1 MMEKTR
7 LQSKSELND
16 PQNNLSKDSAFLE
29 LSGVSKRFG
38 GIHAVKDVSLKIG
51 KGEIVGLIGPNGAGK
66 TTLFNLI
73 TGFLQLDSG
82 RVLFAGKNIS
92 HLYPHQI
99 SQIGIAR
106 TFQFP
111 KIFSN
116 MSIVDNVL
124 TGALKNSKDVLH
136 SRKNAEHLLETVKLG
151 SHANDLPSALTV
163 ANRKQLEI
171 CRALATSPQI
181 LLLDEAISGLNP
193 KEISEMTELIMKI
206 SAQGIT
212 LFIIEHVMKFIMN
225 ISQRVIVLHHGQKI
239 AEGSPQVIAE
249 NEGVI
254 EAYLGKRE

>member
-1 MMEKTR
+1 MLEKTES
-7 LQSKSELND
+7 QSKTEFESEGKK
-16 PQNNLSKDSAFLE
+16 SSRDSAFLE
-29 LSGVSKRFG
+29 LSGVGKSFG
-38 GIHAVKDVSLKIG
+38 GIQAVKDISLTIG

-73 TGFLQLDSG
+73 TGFLRLDSG
-82 RVLFAGKNIS
+82 RVLFGGKNIS
-92 HLYPHQI
+92 HFYPHQI

-116 MSIVDNVL
+116 MSIIDNVL
-124 TGALKNSKDVLH
+124 TGALKNSKDVIH
-136 SRKNAEHLLETVKLG
+136 CRKNAENLLETVRLG
-151 SHANDLPSALTV
+151 RHPNDFPSALTI

-171 CRALATSPQI
+171 CRALATSPKI
-181 LLLDEAISGLNP
+181 LLLDEAISGLTP
-193 KEISEMTELIMKI
+193 KETSEMTELILKI

-239 AEGSPQVIAE
+239 AEGPPRIIAE
-249 NEGVI
+249 NEDVI
-254 EAYLGKRE
+254 EAYLGKKE

>member
-1 MMEKTR
+1 MIEKSGSE
-7 LQSKSELND
+7 SKAE
-16 PQNNLSKDSAFLE
+16 PEYQNESLSKDSAFLE
-29 LSGVSKRFG
+29 LSGVGKSFG

-73 TGFLQLDSG
+73 TGFLRLDSG
-82 RVLFAGKNIS
+82 QVIFAGKDIS
-92 HLYPHQI
+92 HLYPHKI

-111 KIFSN
+111 KIFNN
-116 MSIVDNVL
+116 MSILDNVL
-124 TGALKNSKDVLH
+124 TGALKNSKDVIH
-136 SRKNAEHLLETVKLG
+136 CRKNAVELLENVKLG
-151 SHANDLPSALTV
+151 GHPNDSPSALTI

-181 LLLDEAISGLNP
+181 LLLDEAISGLTP
-193 KEISEMTELIMKI
+193 KETSEMTELILKI

-212 LFIIEHVMKFIMN
+212 LFIIEHVMKFIMS

-239 AEGSPQVIAE
+239 AEGTPQIVAG
-249 NEGVI
+249 NEEVI

>member
-1 MMEKTR
+1 MEKTES
-7 LQSKSELND
+7 QFESGIYGQD
-16 PQNNLSKDSAFLE
+16 DTGDSTFLE
-29 LSGVSKRFG
+29 LSGVSKSFG
-38 GIHAVKDVSLKIG
+38 GIHAVKDVSLRIG

-73 TGFLQLDSG
+73 TGFLRLDSG
-82 RVLFAGKNIS
+82 RVVFARKDIS

-99 SQIGIAR
+99 SRIGIAR

-116 MSIVDNVL
+116 MSIIDNVL
-124 TGALKNSKDVLH
+124 TGALKNSKDLIY
-136 SRKNAEHLLETVKLG
+136 SRENAEHLLEVVKLG
-151 SHANDLPSALTV
+151 SHANDPPSALTV

-171 CRALATSPQI
+171 CRALATSPQV

-193 KEISEMTELIMKI
+193 KGISEMTELILKI

-239 AEGSPQVIAE
+239 AEGLPQAIAE
-249 NEGVI
+249 TEDVI

>member
-1 MMEKTR
+1 MEKTGS
-7 LQSKSELND
+7 QSKSELPGQENIA
-16 PQNNLSKDSAFLE
+16 PRDSVFLE
-29 LSGVSKRFG
+29 LSGVSKSFG
-38 GIHAVKDVSLKIG
+38 GIHAVKEVSLKIR

-73 TGFLQLDSG
+73 TGFLRLDSG
-82 RVLFAGKNIS
+82 RVLFAGKDIS

-99 SQIGIAR
+99 SQVGIAR

-116 MSIVDNVL
+116 MSIIDNVL
-124 TGALKNSKDVLH
+124 AGALKNSKDVVQ
-136 SRKNAEHLLETVKLG
+136 SRKTAETLLETVKLARY
-151 SHANDLPSALTV
+151 ANDPPSALTV

-181 LLLDEAISGLNP
+181 LLLDEAISGLTP
-193 KEISEMTELIMKI
+193 KETSEMTDLIMKI

-225 ISQRVIVLHHGQKI
+225 ISQRVVVLHHGQKI
-239 AEGSPQVIAE
+239 AEGSPQIIAE
-249 NEGVI
+249 NEDVI
-254 EAYLGKRE
+254 EAYLGKKG

>member
-1 MMEKTR
+1 MMEKTGSQFR
-7 LQSKSELND
+7 AELHRRD
-16 PQNNLSKDSAFLE
+16 DTGELAFLE
-29 LSGVSKRFG
+29 LSGVSKSFG
-38 GIHAVKDVSLKIG
+38 GIHAVKDVSLKIR

-73 TGFLQLDSG
+73 TGFLRLDCG
-82 RVLFAGKNIS
+82 RVVFAAKDIS

-111 KIFSN
+111 KIFTN
-116 MSIVDNVL
+116 MSIIDNVL

-136 SRKNAEHLLETVKLG
+136 SRENAQRLLETVKLG
-151 SHANDLPSALTV
+151 SNANDFPSALTI

-181 LLLDEAISGLNP
+181 LLLDEAISGLNHR
-193 KEISEMTELIMKI
+193 EISAMTELIMKI
-206 SAQGIT
+206 SGQGIT

-239 AEGSPQVIAE
+239 AEGSPQVIAD
-249 NEGVI
+249 NEDVI
-254 EAYLGKRE
+254 EAYLGKKE